1 MAALTPAALCSV
13 ASANCTEQGR
23 AIVTE
28 QGAAEC
34 GGGGGGGSQLL
45 KHSSFQC
52 IFDAVIFQ

>member
-34 GGGGGGGSQLL
+34 GGGGSQLL